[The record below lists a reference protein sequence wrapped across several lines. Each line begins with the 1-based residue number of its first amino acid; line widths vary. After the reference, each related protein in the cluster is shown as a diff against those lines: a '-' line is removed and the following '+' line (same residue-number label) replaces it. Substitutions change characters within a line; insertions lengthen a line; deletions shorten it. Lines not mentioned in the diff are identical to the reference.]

1 MARFEFLGKID
12 IERLSRREKAI
23 GILTISLITLLL
35 AGYLYIPERREV
47 ERISREVRSLKI
59 EIDLLSKQLPELERK
74 ADDLRQIEEGTE
86 MAGEISRKI
95 GDMLPGGDRLSILLE
110 EITRLARR
118 RRVDFI
124 SIRPEG
130 IEDKGS
136 YLELAMKIA
145 IKSRYR
151 ELGEYLGM
159 LENLPRAIKIKD
171 IKVESNAGINPYV
184 MGRLDVVTYMGK
196 K

>member
-1 MARFEFLGKID
+1 MVRFKLSETID
-12 IERLSRREKAI
+12 RFSRREKI
-23 GILTISLITLLL
+23 ISIFVVLLITLSL
-35 AGYLYIPERREV
+35 AGYLYLPERREAG
-47 ERISREVRSLKI
+47 RISSDIWSLKM
-59 EIDLLSKQLPELERK
+59 EIDLLETQIPDLKKRS
-74 ADDLRQIEEGTE
+74 DDLMQANEVAEV
-86 MAGEISRKI
+86 AGEISRKM
-95 GDMLPGGDRLSILLE
+95 GDMFPAGDRLSVLLE

-124 SIRPEG
+124 SIRPEA

-136 YLELAMKIA
+136 YIELAMKIA

-159 LENLPRAIKIKD
+159 IESLPRTIKIKD
-171 IKVESNAGINPYV
+171 IKVESNAGINPHV
-184 MGRLDVVTYMGK
+184 MGQLDVVTYMGK

>member
-1 MARFEFLGKID
+1 MARFKVS
-12 IERLSRREKAI
+12 ERIKRFSRREKI
-23 GILTISLITLLL
+23 VSIFVVLLITLSS
-35 AGYLYIPERREV
+35 AGYLYLPARREAD
-47 ERISREVRSLKI
+47 RISDDARSLKM
-59 EIDLLSKQLPELERK
+59 EIDLLETQIPDLKKRT
-74 ADDLRQIEEGTE
+74 DDLMQGDEGAE
-86 MAGEISRKI
+86 VAGEISRKI
-95 GDMLPGGDRLSILLE
+95 GDVLPGGDRLSVLLE

-118 RRVDFI
+118 RRVDFV

-136 YLELAMKIA
+136 YIELAMKIA

-159 LENLPRAIKIKD
+159 IEGLPRTIKIKD
-171 IKVESNAGINPYV
+171 IKVESNAGINPQV
-184 MGRLDVVTYMGK
+184 MGQLDVVTYMGK

>member
-23 GILTISLITLLL
+23 GILTIFLITLLL

-118 RRVDFI
+118 RKVDFI

-184 MGRLDVVTYMGK
+184 MGHLDVVTYMGK

>member
-1 MARFEFLGKID
+1 MARFKVSER
-12 IERLSRREKAI
+12 IERLSRREKI
-23 GILTISLITLLL
+23 ISIFVVLLVTLSL
-35 AGYLYIPERREV
+35 AGYLYLPERREA
-47 ERISREVRSLKI
+47 ERISSDVRSLKM
-59 EIDLLSKQLPELERK
+59 EIDLLETQLPDLKKRT
-74 ADDLRQIEEGTE
+74 DDLMQADEGEEV
-86 MAGEISRKI
+86 AGEISRKM
-95 GDMLPGGDRLSILLE
+95 GDMLPGGDRLSVLLE

-136 YLELAMKIA
+136 YIEIAMKIA

-159 LENLPRAIKIKD
+159 IESLPRTIKIKD
-171 IKVESNAGINPYV
+171 IKVESNAGINPHV
-184 MGRLDVVTYMGK
+184 MGQLDVVTYMGK

>member
-1 MARFEFLGKID
+1 MARFKVSER
-12 IERLSRREKAI
+12 IERLSRREKI
-23 GILTISLITLLL
+23 ISIFVVLLVTLSL
-35 AGYLYIPERREV
+35 AGYLYLPERREA
-47 ERISREVRSLKI
+47 ERISSDVRSLKM
-59 EIDLLSKQLPELERK
+59 EIDLLETQLPDLKKRT
-74 ADDLRQIEEGTE
+74 DDLMQADEGEEV
-86 MAGEISRKI
+86 AGEISRKM
-95 GDMLPGGDRLSILLE
+95 GDMLPGGDRLSVLLE

-136 YLELAMKIA
+136 YIELAMKIA

-159 LENLPRAIKIKD
+159 IESLPRTIKIKD
-171 IKVESNAGINPYV
+171 IKVESNAGINPHV
-184 MGRLDVVTYMGK
+184 MGQLDVVTYVGK

>member
-1 MARFEFLGKID
+1 MARFKLSEI
-12 IERLSRREKAI
+12 IERFSRREKI
-23 GILTISLITLLL
+23 ISIFVVLLITLSL
-35 AGYLYIPERREV
+35 AGYLYLPERREA
-47 ERISREVRSLKI
+47 ERISSDVRSLKM
-59 EIDLLSKQLPELERK
+59 EIDLLERQIPDLK
-74 ADDLRQIEEGTE
+74 KRSDDLMQTDEGAE
-86 MAGEISRKI
+86 VAGEISRKM
-95 GDMLPGGDRLSILLE
+95 GDILPGGDRLSVLLE

-136 YLELAMKIA
+136 YIELAMKIA
-145 IKSRYR
+145 IKSRYT

-159 LENLPRAIKIKD
+159 IESLPRTIKIKD
-171 IKVESNAGINPYV
+171 IKVESNAGINPHV
-184 MGRLDVVTYMGK
+184 MGQLDVVTYMGK

>member
-1 MARFEFLGKID
+1 MARFKVSER
-12 IERLSRREKAI
+12 IERLSRREKI
-23 GILTISLITLLL
+23 ISIFVVLLVTLSL
-35 AGYLYIPERREV
+35 AGYLYLPERREA
-47 ERISREVRSLKI
+47 ERISSDVRSLKM
-59 EIDLLSKQLPELERK
+59 EIDLLETQLPDLKKRT
-74 ADDLRQIEEGTE
+74 DDLMQADEGEEV
-86 MAGEISRKI
+86 AGEISRKM
-95 GDMLPGGDRLSILLE
+95 GDMLPGGDRLSVLLE

-136 YLELAMKIA
+136 YIEIAMKIA

-159 LENLPRAIKIKD
+159 IESLPRTIKIKD
-171 IKVESNAGINPYV
+171 IKVESNAGINPHV
-184 MGRLDVVTYMGK
+184 MGQLDVVTYVGK

>member
-1 MARFEFLGKID
+1 MVRFKLSET
-12 IERLSRREKAI
+12 IERFSRREKI
-23 GILTISLITLLL
+23 ISIFVVLLITLSLV
-35 AGYLYIPERREV
+35 GYLYLPERREA
-47 ERISREVRSLKI
+47 ERISSDIRSLKM
-59 EIDLLSKQLPELERK
+59 EIDLLERQIPNLK
-74 ADDLRQIEEGTE
+74 KRSDDLMQADEGAE
-86 MAGEISRKI
+86 VAGEISRKM
-95 GDMLPGGDRLSILLE
+95 GDMLPGGDRLSVLLE

-136 YLELAMKIA
+136 YIELAMKIA
-145 IKSRYR
+145 IKSRYT

-159 LENLPRAIKIKD
+159 IEGLPRTIKIKD
-171 IKVESNAGINPYV
+171 IKVESNAGINPHV
-184 MGRLDVVTYMGK
+184 MGQLDVVTYMGK

>member
-1 MARFEFLGKID
+1 MARFKVS
-12 IERLSRREKAI
+12 ERIKRFSRREKI
-23 GILTISLITLLL
+23 ISIFVVLLITLSL
-35 AGYLYIPERREV
+35 AGYLYLPARREAD
-47 ERISREVRSLKI
+47 RISNDVRSLKM
-59 EIDLLSKQLPELERK
+59 EIDLLEAQLPDLKKRT
-74 ADDLRQIEEGTE
+74 DDLMQADEGVE
-86 MAGEISRKI
+86 VAGEISRKI
-95 GDMLPGGDRLSILLE
+95 GDVLPGGDRLSVLLE

-136 YLELAMKIA
+136 YIELAMKIA

-151 ELGEYLGM
+151 ELGDYLSMIEG
-159 LENLPRAIKIKD
+159 LPRTIKIRD
-171 IKVESNAGINPYV
+171 IKVESNAGINPQV
-184 MGRLDVVTYMGK
+184 MGQLDVVTYMGK